1 MKFNK
6 ITVTLLTLATVTMLP
21 VVASAQSGNRTKI
34 AQCNQIIR
42 IANTAVRETKAI
54 TNSGQ
59 PSSPQAMLKAADAMD
74 SAARQMENLSIAD
87 RTLQSY
93 RSRFITMYR
102 QTSKATRNF
111 ARAYNQKDREQSE
124 LALRDLQNATAPEKQ
139 IVADI
144 NTYCLK

>member
-1 MKFNK
+1 MKLSK
-6 ITVTLLTLATVTMLP
+6 ITVSLVTLATVTVLP

-59 PSSPQAMLKAADAMD
+59 PSSPPAMLKAADAMD
-74 SAARQMENLSIAD
+74 SAARQMENLSIPD

-111 ARAYNQKDREQSE
+111 VRAYNQKDREQAE